1 MTAVFKKEFFSYFR
15 TMTGYAL
22 IAFLIVFTGIY
33 FMVCNMYRG
42 YPYFSYTL
50 SGVTTI
56 LMVWIPVLTMRSFAE
71 ERKSRTDQLLFTA
84 PVTIGRIVLGKFAAM
99 AAVFL
104 IPILFYCL
112 FPLIIKA
119 SGTAY
124 LLTDYAAIFQFFLMG
139 CVFIAIGAFFSSVT
153 ESPVIAAVSTFA
165 VIFLIYVWDNLIGY
179 LPQSAGGNFFV
190 LVIVWT
196 AVSGWLF
203 YITRN
208 RHLAAALELLTVA
221 ASSAFFLLKSDAL
234 EGLFPDLLSRF
245 NIMTAF
251 NNAAYNSIFDVSGTV
266 LQLTVIGVFLFLTV
280 QSIEKRRWS

>member
-1 MTAVFKKEFFSYFR
+1 MIAIFKKEFCSYFR
-15 TMTGYAL
+15 SMTGYAL

-33 FMVCNMYRG
+33 FMVYNMYQG

-56 LMVWIPVLTMRSFAE
+56 LLVWIPFLTMRSFAE

-84 PVTIGRIVLGKFAAM
+84 PVRIGRVVLGKFAAM
-99 AAVFL
+99 AAVFV

-124 LLTDYAAIFQFFLMG
+124 LLADYAAIFQFLLMG
-139 CVFIAIGAFFSSVT
+139 WVFIAIGTFFSSIT

-165 VIFLIYVWDNLIGY
+165 AIFLSYVWDTLTGY
-179 LPQSAGGNFFV
+179 LPQSSGGNFFV
-190 LVIVWT
+190 LILLCAIVG
-196 AVSGWLF
+196 GWLF

-208 RHLAAALELLTVA
+208 RHLAAGFTILTA
-221 ASSAFFLLKSDAL
+221 AAVSVFFLLNKEAF
-234 EGLFPDLLSRF
+234 EGLLAGLLGKF
-245 NIMTAF
+245 NIMAAF

>member
-1 MTAVFKKEFFSYFR
+1 MNWKRLLCLCLALALALTLGMGAASAQELKKLTVSE
-15 TMTGYAL
+15 
-22 IAFLIVFTGIY
+22 
-33 FMVCNMYRG
+33 
-42 YPYFSYTL
+42 
-50 SGVTTI
+50 
-56 LMVWIPVLTMRSFAE
+56 PVH
-71 ERKSRTDQLLFTA
+71 
-84 PVTIGRIVLGKFAAM
+84 
-99 AAVFL
+99 
-104 IPILFYCL
+104 
-112 FPLIIKA
+112 
-119 SGTAY
+119 
-124 LLTDYAAIFQFFLMG
+124 
-139 CVFIAIGAFFSSVT
+139 
-153 ESPVIAAVSTFA
+153 
-165 VIFLIYVWDNLIGY
+165 LIGY
-179 LPQSAGGNFFV
+179 LPQSSGGNFFV